1 MQVELNFE
9 KMRGLV
15 PAVVQDVTTGMVRMI
30 GFMNR
35 EALELTLSKGLVHFY
50 SRTRKRIWMKGET
63 SGNVL
68 RVVDVIADCD
78 GDALLIKAVPAGPTC
93 HTGAPSCF
101 HNTLHT
107 RRDELFR
114 ALVEDAF
121 RGSVIQVREYADGSG
136 KRLHVINPLTDN
148 IPPPDPLLVS
158 LVVDRMLSSANLEA
172 ADKVVAPEAPSLLFA
187 SVMALRAGKPLA
199 VMRRRPCR
207 LPGEIV
213 VEYASEHEGSA
224 YYIYGLG
231 RGNRVV
237 LVSGAVST
245 GRGLVAVIRALKSC
259 GVEVVDAVSVVS
271 EPRYGGEERVLRETG
286 VRVKSVLRVFVEEN
300 GRLVVE
306 DSEERWRIELV
317 RPVLGMG
324 WSR

>member
-15 PAVVQDVTTGMVRMI
+15 PAVVQDVTTGMVRMA
-30 GFMNR
+30 GFMDR

-78 GDALLIKAVPAGPTC
+78 RDAVLIKAVPAGPTC

-121 RGSVIQVREYADGSG
+121 RRSLVQVRGCTDGSG
-136 KRLHVINPLTDN
+136 KRCLHVVNPLTDN

-172 ADKVVAPEAPSLLFA
+172 ADKVVAYEAPSLLFA
-187 SVMALRAGKPLA
+187 SVMALRAGRPLV
-199 VMRRRPCR
+199 VMRRRPCQ

-213 VEYASEHEGSA
+213 VGHGRGA
-224 YYIYGLG
+224 YYVYGLE
-231 RGNRVV
+231 RGDRIV
-237 LVSGAVST
+237 LASGAVST
-245 GRGLVAVIRALKSC
+245 GRALVAVIRALKSY
-259 GVEVVDAVSVVS
+259 GVEVVDAVTVVS
-271 EPRYGGEERVLRETG
+271 EPQYGGEERVLRETG
-286 VRVKSVLRVFVEEN
+286 VRVKSALRVFAEED

-306 DSEERWRIELV
+306 DFEGRWRIELV
-317 RPVLGMG
+317 RPVLGKG